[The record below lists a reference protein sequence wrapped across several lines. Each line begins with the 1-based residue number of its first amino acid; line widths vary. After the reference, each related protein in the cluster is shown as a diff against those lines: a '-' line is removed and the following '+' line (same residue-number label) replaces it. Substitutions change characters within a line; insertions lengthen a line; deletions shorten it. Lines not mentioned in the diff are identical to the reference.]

1 MKKVLLLLSE
11 GFEAFEA
18 AAAFTDVLG
27 WASAFGAET
36 IEVVTAGLHPRLKC
50 TFALEVIPMIR
61 LSDVKVEDYDAVAI
75 PGGFEKAGFYEDAY
89 SREFLGI
96 IRRFAD
102 PGKPIA
108 SVCVGALP
116 VGRSGVLDG
125 RSATTYSLLGG
136 RRRSELAAM
145 GAVVVDAP
153 VVRDGNI
160 ITSTSPA
167 TATEVAF
174 ALLEDL
180 TSRDNAIKV
189 RRLMGFEQ
197 GPK

>member
-18 AAAFTDVLG
+18 AAFTDVLG
-27 WASAFGAET
+27 SASAFGEET
-36 IEVVTAGLHPRLKC
+36 IEIVTAGLQPRLKC

-75 PGGFEKAGFYEDAY
+75 PGGFEKAGFYKDAY
-89 SREFLGI
+89 SPEFLGI
-96 IRRFAD
+96 IRKFAD
-102 PGKPIA
+102 LGKPIA

-136 RRRSELAAM
+136 RRRSELATM
-145 GAVVVDAP
+145 GAAVVDAP

-174 ALLEDL
+174 ALLEEL
-180 TSRDNAIKV
+180 TSHDNAIKV